1 MILDATKGDEQKR
14 KITKEL
20 EKVGIRLNK
29 KKPDISVT
37 LNKVGGVRLVST
49 NKLTKIDE
57 TIVKKIF

>member
-1 MILDATKGDEQKR
+1 M
-14 KITKEL
+14 